1 MKYFEIR
8 KITKKEYLEKTKDIH
23 CNKCVQSIISV
34 GNKVY
39 CATKEDS
46 VEFDTELFKK
56 EENNNENRNK
66 V

>member
-1 MKYFEIR
+1 MKYKYFEIR

-23 CNKCVQSIISV
+23 YNKYAQSIVPV

-39 CATKEDS
+39 CATNEDS

-56 EENNNENRNK
+56 EVQNGN
-66 V
+66 